1 MTNYVP
7 EKFNTDNVRK
17 TFSTKHSE
25 IISLTKNDKEKFK
38 KLSLDI
44 AEIITKYEMV
54 NILQI
59 VKIKETG
66 FCMINHKIREN
77 YYLTLSRQEYVEFQ
91 DYPLNEIKIE
101 IETKFNDDKELNR
114 FNSIT
119 FKNTIKLYDT
129 WIIEF
134 SLYNINKEEI
144 TRIIPKKG
152 VMFILYFIKLNKY
165 GNIQNLKEILKFLLD
180 HRDLKVDLF
189 PVFEEEIQE
198 DTAQKL
204 KKFVTEFFLKEF
216 EFYSLPF
223 LKEEEDHQFLKY
235 FSQNK

>member
-1 MTNYVP
+1 
-7 EKFNTDNVRK
+7 
-17 TFSTKHSE
+17 
-25 IISLTKNDKEKFK
+25 
-38 KLSLDI
+38 
-44 AEIITKYEMV
+44 MV

-152 VMFILYFIKLNKY
+152 VMFILYFN
-165 GNIQNLKEILKFLLD
+165 
-180 HRDLKVDLF
+180 
-189 PVFEEEIQE
+189 
-198 DTAQKL
+198 
-204 KKFVTEFFLKEF
+204 
-216 EFYSLPF
+216 
-223 LKEEEDHQFLKY
+223 
-235 FSQNK
+235 